1 MSDPI
6 GVTDD
11 QGTTLSG
18 SEAISEA
25 LSPTPMAPRISGGG
39 RGDALLQVL
48 AQDARTGS
56 QGEPRPSYAA
66 DIAGAQN
73 RIAKI
78 LASGLRGMEEA
89 GGLERIGSAAMQTL
103 AGQGRI
109 SFPQAEAAA
118 QQQDLS
124 RAYNI
129 ANALSGLARSQN
141 AGQLS
146 AKDQALLSQRRS
158 EAAARMGVA
167 EARNLVS
174 AVDKITSGYANKAA
188 AQEAAWE
195 YIYDWNSRNPGA
207 DPGRFSEVMRGT
219 ADYVQSRG
227 LALARGRGGAGAGGS
242 GAGGGGAKADGL
254 YIDEEGQESFR
265 PYTDSKPTPAM
276 REANRA
282 YRNGDI
288 ETAISI
294 ARGIR
299 SKAMGGAGSASKS
312 DEKFIDDFEKSLV
325 STNTARN
332 LIRRTKDL
340 VVNSPAA
347 TGATGLLS
355 QVVDGFGA
363 QINNVFGTA
372 VTVRPEG
379 NPQASYAISQADFR
393 TQAGVDRSWNRIT
406 GGNSS
411 LTNSFRWLDQ
421 QTASDAQAIKT
432 NYLLLAFSVARAIDP
447 GGRIS
452 DKDVQGVLSALGQRG
467 AGLLS
472 SPEQMSR
479 ALGEIDAY
487 MLDALES
494 KHGVG
499 SYRPAFREKYPDFDI
514 IRRGAGRLAAPAA
527 PATPAQPAAPAAG
540 APPAAA
546 PQQPASPAG
555 LSRPATRAEFDAL
568 PSGSR
573 FLDPN
578 GEVRV
583 KP

>member
-1 MSDPI
+1 MD
-6 GVTDD
+6 G
-11 QGTTLSG
+11 
-18 SEAISEA
+18 
-25 LSPTPMAPRISGGG
+25 
-39 RGDALLQVL
+39 
-48 AQDARTGS
+48 
-56 QGEPRPSYAA
+56 
-66 DIAGAQN
+66 
-73 RIAKI
+73 
-78 LASGLRGMEEA
+78 A
-89 GGLERIGSAAMQTL
+89 GGLERIGQAAIETL
-103 AGQGRI
+103 SGGGKV
-109 SFPQAEAAA
+109 SFPEAMA
-118 QQQDLS
+118 QIEGKESS

-129 ANALSGLARSQN
+129 ANALSGLARAQN

-146 AKDQALLSQRRS
+146 AKDQALLMARRS

-227 LALARGRGGAGAGGS
+227 LALARGRGGAGGGGAG
-242 GAGGGGAKADGL
+242 GGGGAKADGL
-254 YIDEEGQESFR
+254 YIDEDGQEAFR
-265 PYTDSKPTPAM
+265 PYTDSKLTPAM

-294 ARGIR
+294 GKSIR
-299 SKAMGGAGSASKS
+299 LKAMGGAGSASKS
-312 DEKFIDDFEKSLV
+312 DEKFIEDFDKSLV

-332 LIRRTKDL
+332 LIRRTRDIITSRPQA
-340 VVNSPAA
+340 V
-347 TGATGLLS
+347 GATGLLS

-363 QINNVFGTA
+363 QISNVFGTA

-379 NPQASYAISQADFR
+379 NPQASYPISQADFR
-393 TQAGVDRSWNRIT
+393 TQAGVDRAWNRIT

-452 DKDVQGVLSALGQRG
+452 DKDVQGVLSALGQGG

-472 SPEQMSR
+472 SPAQMAR

-546 PQQPASPAG
+546 SQPNAREQSIANAKAAVASGKFTREQAAARLKAAG
-555 LSRPATRAEFDAL
+555 YDIAPGDL
-568 PSGSR
+568 
-573 FLDPN
+573 
-578 GEVRV
+578 
-583 KP
+583 